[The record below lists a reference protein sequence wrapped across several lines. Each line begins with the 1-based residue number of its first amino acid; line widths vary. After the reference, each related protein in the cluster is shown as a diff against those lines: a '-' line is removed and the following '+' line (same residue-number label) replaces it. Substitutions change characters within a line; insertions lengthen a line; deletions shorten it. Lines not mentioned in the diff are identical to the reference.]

1 MNDADPRRAALRRQL
16 DHWRRA
22 LEALLRFDEIAAADA
37 WASLAPDLVRSI
49 RLRFDKAAGRLM
61 AELTGLERRA
71 ASADGG
77 ETADIEEQLV
87 ALRQRYSLL
96 ETTIDFYGDAIN
108 SRSNP
113 VMQRTLAGLDHLAVL
128 SMQRLLAPLGHPA
141 PPVLSYV
148 DRGLGAAIMKAGLRL
163 WDPTVLS
170 PAATI
175 KIARHNLMRP
185 TALIHET
192 GHQVAHILGWNEAL
206 ADALEDAL
214 SGESPELARVW
225 AGWASEI
232 AADSYA
238 FAHTGY
244 AAVANLH
251 DVLAG
256 DADYVLRFVPGDP
269 HPVSY
274 VRVLLGVE
282 MCNAAYGDGPWRGL
296 AQAWVER
303 YPLAD
308 ADAEVAALM
317 RASLPMLPRLV
328 RVCLDTPLPA
338 LGARALSHWIDPAE
352 VAPPVL
358 QRLALAGGSA
368 LARSPY
374 WSAAEPLRILALSGL
389 QMVTQPAR
397 ATAIAETQQQWL
409 QRLEP
414 LPAAA

>member
-1 MNDADPRRAALRRQL
+1 MNDASPRRDALRRQL
-16 DHWRRA
+16 GHWQRA
-22 LEALLRFDEIAAADA
+22 LAALLRFDEIAAPDA
-37 WASLAPDLVRSI
+37 WASLEPALVRTI
-49 RLRFDKAAGRLM
+49 RDSFSHAASRQM
-61 AELTGLERRA
+61 AELASLERRA
-71 ASADGG
+71 TGADGG
-77 ETADIEEQLV
+77 DDAAIEARLV

-96 ETTIDFYGDAIN
+96 ETTVDFYGDAIN

-113 VMQRTLAGLDHLAVL
+113 VMQRTLAGLDRLAGL
-128 SMQRLLAPLGHPA
+128 SMQRLLAPLGHPV
-141 PPVLSYV
+141 PPVLCYV
-148 DRGLGAAIMKAGLRL
+148 DRGLGAAILKAGLRL

-214 SGESPELARVW
+214 SGESSELARVW
-225 AGWASEI
+225 AGWSSEI

-238 FAHTGY
+238 FVQTGY

-256 DADYVLRFVPGDP
+256 GADYVLRYVAGDP

-282 MCNAAYGDGPWRGL
+282 MCNAVFGDGPWQGL
-296 AQAWVER
+296 ARALIMR
-303 YPLAD
+303 YPLVGAD
-308 ADAEVAALM
+308 PEVAALA
-317 RASLPMLPRLV
+317 RASLPMLPRLA
-328 RVCLDTPLPA
+328 RLCLDVPLPA
-338 LGARALSHWIDPAE
+338 LGARGLSHWIDPGE

-358 QRLALAGGSA
+358 QRLALAGGGA
-368 LARSPY
+368 LSRSPY

-409 QRLEP
+409 QRLET

>member
-113 VMQRTLAGLDHLAVL
+113 VMQRTLAGLDRLAGL
-128 SMQRLLAPLGHPA
+128 SMQRLLAPLGHPV
-141 PPVLSYV
+141 PPVLCYV
-148 DRGLGAAIMKAGLRL
+148 DRGLGAAILKAGLRL

-214 SGESPELARVW
+214 SGESSELARVW
-225 AGWASEI
+225 AGWSSEI

-238 FAHTGY
+238 FVQTGY

-256 DADYVLRFVPGDP
+256 GADYVLRYVAGDP

-282 MCNAAYGDGPWRGL
+282 MCNAVFGDGPWQGL
-296 AQAWVER
+296 ARALIMR
-303 YPLAD
+303 YPLVGAD
-308 ADAEVAALM
+308 PEVAALA
-317 RASLPMLPRLV
+317 RASLPMLPRLA
-328 RVCLDTPLPA
+328 RLCLDVPLPA
-338 LGARALSHWIDPAE
+338 LGARGLSHWIDPGE

-358 QRLALAGGSA
+358 QRLALAGGGA
-368 LARSPY
+368 LSRSPY

-409 QRLEP
+409 QRLET